1 MLVSRKFASIVED
14 PAACARA
21 QASAARAL
29 VEFLADADAP
39 ADCDGGAVAVAA
51 DWAVRILNSHAFFTM
66 HPTLVLQ
73 VLSSHCNLSSPFSS
87 NSTFLP

>member
-29 VEFLADADAP
+29 VEFLAKTDVP
-39 ADCDGGAVAVAA
+39 VDCDGGPVAVAA
-51 DWAVRILNSHAFFTM
+51 DWAIRILNSHAFFTM

-87 NSTFLP
+87 NSTCLP